1 MLGLVVPIFCTFI
14 FATRVVVCWQKEKE
28 RKKNS
33 YNSCKLNFLFFLA
46 LSDQEE
52 FAWGK
57 LWQIFSQTGEK
68 SCRLQMFSCL
78 EGSFYFLHRG
88 LSNKWIIHTD
98 KQKKNLLFRSDL
110 SITSLFWTHW
120 RHSPH
125 VDFELQTFYIH
136 PRQTG
141 RVAIAMHS
149 LIGTA
154 GF

>member
-1 MLGLVVPIFCTFI
+1 MLGLVVPIVCTFI

-28 RKKNS
+28 RKKNN

-98 KQKKNLLFRSDL
+98 KQKKTYYSEVTLVLLHYSEHIEDTHLMWTL
-110 SITSLFWTHW
+110 SYRPFTSIPDRL
-120 RHSPH
+120 
-125 VDFELQTFYIH
+125 D
-136 PRQTG
+136 G
-141 RVAIAMHS
+141 
-149 LIGTA
+149 
-154 GF
+154 